1 MNPVRLLTLTGGLSS
16 ETRSLVDAMTVKPT
30 STRMRRID
38 RVIRGL
44 KQSGVWDK
52 LDVFYML
59 AAHDEQAGRLN
70 WKNPGTLTATAVNAL
85 TFTTDRGFAGDGS
98 TSYLNTGYNAGTGSL
113 GYALNDAHL
122 SAFVLTDSATAG
134 NDLGLIASGAAG
146 LRVKNSAVTCLG
158 RENDTTGGAPSAAV
172 NVPKQIV
179 WTRAEAAT
187 KSVYQNGG
195 SAEAVAVVSSAVAS
209 SAFSIC
215 GGFSFSDRQVA
226 QASIGRSLTAAEV
239 AAQYAYILTYMQG
252 VGAA

>member
-1 MNPVRLLTLTGGLSS
+1 
-16 ETRSLVDAMTVKPT
+16 
-30 STRMRRID
+30 MRRID

-98 TSYLNTGYNAGTGSL
+98 TSYLSTGYNANTGSI
-113 GYALNDAHL
+113 GYTLNDAHL
-122 SAFVLTDSATAG
+122 GAFVLTDSATAG
-134 NDLGLIASGAAG
+134 NDLGQITSGSSG
-146 LRVKNSAVTCLG
+146 VRVRNTAVACLG
-158 RENDTTGGAPSAAV
+158 RVNDAAAAAPTVAV
-172 NVPKQIV
+172 SVPKQV
-179 WTRAEAAT
+179 LWTRSEAANKT
-187 KSVYQNGG
+187 IYQNGANG
-195 SAEAVAVVSSAVAS
+195 ETAAVVSSAVAN